1 MEEPSRLKL
10 KQKYCSVT
18 FMKVNSN
25 TSVLYVCSVKF
36 TDVRREILYLYFQAL
51 SFLWAVYIVYLTVRR
66 FEPCLTGHSSGY
78 ILDVTIY
85 CNNETTERRVKKMKH
100 RFKLN
105 KTECLRLS

>member
-1 MEEPSRLKL
+1 MFYTHRLK
-10 KQKYCSVT
+10 
-18 FMKVNSN
+18 
-25 TSVLYVCSVKF
+25 CSVKF

-66 FEPCLTGHSSGY
+66 FELCLTGHSSGY